1 MLKKTVTYV
10 DFNGDEVTE
19 DLYFHLSK
27 AEIVALELSEKGG
40 LSEQLKRIVAAED
53 GKAIISEFKNIL
65 LSSYGKR
72 SEDGKRFIKN
82 QAIREEFES
91 SEAYSTIFMELV
103 MDAGVAAQF
112 VKGIVPTDLAEEA
125 AKVVAGPVAV
135 PDPTPEPRTI
145 TRAELVAMPKTE
157 LEALDAQIASGEVK
171 VLD

>member
-10 DFNGDEVTE
+10 DFNGDQVTE

-27 AEIVALELSEKGG
+27 AEIVELELSQKGG
-40 LSEQLKRIVAAED
+40 LSEQLKRIVESED

-72 SEDGKRFIKN
+72 SEDGKRFIKT
-82 QAIREEFES
+82 QALRDEFES

-103 MDAGVAAQF
+103 TDAGVAAEF
-112 VKGIVPTDLAEEA
+112 VQGIIPNDLAEEA
-125 AKVVAGPVAV
+125 AKVAAGPVAV
-135 PDPTPEPRTI
+135 PDPEPRTI
-145 TRAELVAMPKTE
+145 TRAELVAMPKAE
-157 LEALDAQIASGEVK
+157 LDALDAQIASGEVK